1 MSMEKRAGKAKIADY
16 AVIAAMAVLMA
27 LNYDLFVVQNKF
39 APSGLNG
46 VATMIDYLTG
56 GRMNLAYMSLII
68 NMPLCMLAYFLVE
81 KDFALKTGAYCV
93 IYSGVYLP
101 VSYTHLT
108 LPTNSRV

>member
-46 VATMIDYLTG
+46 VAT
-56 GRMNLAYMSLII
+56 II
-68 NMPLCMLAYFLVE
+68 LRAE
-81 KDFALKTGAYCV
+81 E
-93 IYSGVYLP
+93 
-101 VSYTHLT
+101 
-108 LPTNSRV
+108 